1 MLLSSSVLD
10 RHMWYSMMSDK
21 MIADLNED
29 TQNLL
34 EKVKKELGQSISNND
49 VIKDAL
55 TCYYSDLLTINRA
68 KRINPN
74 K

>member
-1 MLLSSSVLD
+1 MIN
-10 RHMWYSMMSDK
+10 YGDK
-21 MIADLNED
+21 MIVDLSED

-34 EKVKKELGQSISNND
+34 EKVKKELGQYSSDNE

-55 TCYYSDLLTINRA
+55 TYYYSDLVTINRA
-68 KRINPN
+68 KRMNSYKEVEIRIIRNR